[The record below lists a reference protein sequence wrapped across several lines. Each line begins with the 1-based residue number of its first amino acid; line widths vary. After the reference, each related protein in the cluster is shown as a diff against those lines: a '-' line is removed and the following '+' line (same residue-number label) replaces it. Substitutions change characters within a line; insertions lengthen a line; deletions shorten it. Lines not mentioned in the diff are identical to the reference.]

1 VLLEIDV
8 QGALRVREEY
18 PDAVLVFLKA
28 PSPAEQRR
36 RIAARGDTDPAD
48 VERRLRA
55 AAEEEARAGSFDH
68 VVVNDDVDTA
78 VAEVAG
84 ILAARRS
91 A

>member
-8 QGALRVREEY
+8 QGALRVREVL
-18 PDAVLVFLKA
+18 PQAVLVFLKA
-28 PSPAEQRR
+28 PSAEEQRR
-36 RIAARGDTDPAD
+36 RIEARGDADAAD

-55 AAEEEARAGSFDH
+55 AEAEEAQADAFDH
-68 VVVNDDVDTA
+68 VVVNDDVGTA

-91 A
+91 V